1 MTNLYL
7 DHDISAYMVVPLRG
21 RGHMVVTT
29 DELGH
34 SSASNDDLL
43 LEAARMSHVFITHNL
58 RDFAL
63 LRSIAH
69 GTAGVVS
76 GASRDRTQAFSSYR
90 NRRASR
96 FLTQ

>member
-21 RGHMVVTT
+21 RGHVVVTT
-29 DELGH
+29 DELGR
-34 SSASNDDLL
+34 SSASDDDLL

-63 LRSIAH
+63 LH
-69 GTAGVVS
+69 N
-76 GASRDRTQAFSSYR
+76 ASSS
-90 NRRASR
+90 
-96 FLTQ
+96 